1 MRPVILDGHND
12 LALRVWLG
20 QEPVHIALA
29 TAGEAGFDGGFFALS
44 AVGGP
49 FEHPTGVPYELPLD
63 EPVPFER
70 ALADVEGE
78 LAALEG
84 LDVSVVRRV
93 EDIRPG
99 RVNAIVH
106 FEGAEAIAPDLSNLE
121 DWFDRGLRSL
131 GIVWSRPNAFG
142 EGVPFRFPSSP
153 DTGGG
158 LTGAVSARNCRGA
171 VG

>member
-78 LAALEG
+78 LAALEA
-84 LDVSVVRRV
+84 L
-93 EDIRPG
+93 
-99 RVNAIVH
+99 
-106 FEGAEAIAPDLSNLE
+106 DLSL
-121 DWFDRGLRSL
+121 
-131 GIVWSRPNAFG
+131 IHI
-142 EGVPFRFPSSP
+142 
-153 DTGGG
+153 
-158 LTGAVSARNCRGA
+158 
-171 VG
+171 